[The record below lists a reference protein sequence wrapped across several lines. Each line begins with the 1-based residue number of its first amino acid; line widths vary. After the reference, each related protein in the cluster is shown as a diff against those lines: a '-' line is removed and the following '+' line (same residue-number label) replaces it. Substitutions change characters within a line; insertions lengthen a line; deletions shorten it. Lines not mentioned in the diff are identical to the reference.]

1 MKLLKNITNKK
12 YSKSNSYITMNH
24 FNNKKEQTFM
34 NCAPFYGQYKKVPK
48 RLISG
53 PGIVPGPFSLAP

>member
-1 MKLLKNITNKK
+1 MLFKRLLQSKKIKFFNVTFQPLNKK
-12 YSKSNSYITMNH
+12 SL
-24 FNNKKEQTFM
+24 FTFM

-53 PGIVPGPFSLAP
+53 PGIVPGPFSLAPI